1 MLNFSTQ
8 LPLPQSLRS
17 HLTGRSALWQF
28 KFALN
33 HHRFGSESSQFE
45 QKAKST
51 PMLLWSLFSVTR
63 WQSRWISTRWTKAAG
78 CHTYQA
84 CIQTRSCDPNI
95 AAATKQT
102 PTAPRSQHGPCL
114 DVFMNFF
121 TKRQMHAWSTKKNY
135 LQNLFKDVCNF
146 SRRI

>member
-1 MLNFSTQ
+1 MLKFSTQ
-8 LPLPQSLRS
+8 LPLLQSLRS
-17 HLTGRSALWQF
+17 PLTGRSALWQF
-28 KFALN
+28 QFALN

-51 PMLLWSLFSVTR
+51 PMLLWSLFSVAR

-84 CIQTRSCDPNI
+84 CIQTRSCDLNI

-102 PTAPRSQHGPCL
+102 PTAPRSQHGPCGAKMAFYAIFQYNVL
-114 DVFMNFF
+114 VIDINN
-121 TKRQMHAWSTKKNY
+121 TTLGLIWLLRWS
-135 LQNLFKDVCNF
+135 F
-146 SRRI
+146 